1 MKHLFLIAISLLL
14 FSCSGKP
21 KTENKQEVSAQGDRV
36 EVIYFHGKQ
45 RCVTCRAIEQLTNEV
60 LEATFKNQIDKGA
73 VVYKVIDISDPQNEA
88 IADKYEVTWSSLYIN
103 GWKGGK
109 ETVNNMPEFSF
120 SNAENG
126 TELCFASRLILS
138 IILFR
143 ITVFAKPRKLPLFSL

>member
-60 LEATFKNQIDKGA
+60 LEATSKNQIDKGA

-109 ETVNNMPEFSF
+109 ETVNNMTEFSF
-120 SNAENG
+120 ANAKGSPDIFKEGIKNKIN
-126 TELCFASRLILS
+126 ELL
-138 IILFR
+138 
-143 ITVFAKPRKLPLFSL
+143 K

>member
-21 KTENKQEVSAQGDRV
+21 KTENKQAVSPQGDRV

-60 LEATFKNQIDKGA
+60 LEATFRNQIDKGA

-109 ETVNNMPEFSF
+109 ETVNNMTEFSF
-120 SNAENG
+120 ANAKGSPDIFKEGIKNKIN
-126 TELCFASRLILS
+126 ELL
-138 IILFR
+138 
-143 ITVFAKPRKLPLFSL
+143 K

>member
-14 FSCSGKP
+14 LSCSGKP

-36 EVIYFHGKQ
+36 EVIYFHRKQ

-88 IADKYEVTWSSLYIN
+88 ITDKYEVTWSSLYIN

-109 ETVNNMPEFSF
+109 ETVNNMTEFSF
-120 SNAENG
+120 ANAKGSSDIFKEGIKNKIN
-126 TELCFASRLILS
+126 ELL
-138 IILFR
+138 
-143 ITVFAKPRKLPLFSL
+143 K

>member
-88 IADKYEVTWSSLYIN
+88 IADKYEVTWSSVY
-103 GWKGGK
+103 K
-109 ETVNNMPEFSF
+109 
-120 SNAENG
+120 
-126 TELCFASRLILS
+126 RLEG
-138 IILFR
+138 
-143 ITVFAKPRKLPLFSL
+143 RKRNC

>member
-21 KTENKQEVSAQGDRV
+21 KTENKQEVSARGDRV

-45 RCVTCRAIEQLTNEV
+45 RCVTCSAIEQLTNEV
-60 LEATFKNQIDKGA
+60 LEATFRNQIDKGA

-88 IADKYEVTWSSLYIN
+88 ITDKYEVTWSSLYIN

-109 ETVNNMPEFSF
+109 ETVNNMTEFSF
-120 SNAENG
+120 ANEKGSPDIFKEGIKNKIN
-126 TELCFASRLILS
+126 ELL
-138 IILFR
+138 
-143 ITVFAKPRKLPLFSL
+143 K

>member
-45 RCVTCRAIEQLTNEV
+45 RCVTCRAIEQLMNEV

-88 IADKYEVTWSSLYIN
+88 ITDKYEVTWSSLYIN

-109 ETVNNMPEFSF
+109 ETVNNMTEFSF
-120 SNAENG
+120 ANAKGSPDIFKEGIKNKIN
-126 TELCFASRLILS
+126 ELL
-138 IILFR
+138 
-143 ITVFAKPRKLPLFSL
+143 K

>member
-73 VVYKVIDISDPQNEA
+73 VVYKV
-88 IADKYEVTWSSLYIN
+88 TWSSLYIN

-109 ETVNNMPEFSF
+109 ETVNNMTEFSF
-120 SNAENG
+120 ANAKGSPDIFKEGIKNKIN
-126 TELCFASRLILS
+126 ELL
-138 IILFR
+138 
-143 ITVFAKPRKLPLFSL
+143 K

>member
-21 KTENKQEVSAQGDRV
+21 KTENKQEVSARGDRV

-60 LEATFKNQIDKGA
+60 LEATLRNQIDKGA

-88 IADKYEVTWSSLYIN
+88 ITDKYEVTWSSLYIN

-109 ETVNNMPEFSF
+109 ETVNNMTEFSF
-120 SNAENG
+120 ANAKGSPDIFKEGIKNKIN
-126 TELCFASRLILS
+126 ELL
-138 IILFR
+138 
-143 ITVFAKPRKLPLFSL
+143 K

>member
-60 LEATFKNQIDKGA
+60 LAATFKNQIDKGA

-109 ETVNNMPEFSF
+109 ETVNNMTEFSF
-120 SNAENG
+120 ANAKGSPDIFKEGIKNKIN
-126 TELCFASRLILS
+126 ELL
-138 IILFR
+138 
-143 ITVFAKPRKLPLFSL
+143 K

>member
-14 FSCSGKP
+14 LSCSGKP

-60 LEATFKNQIDKGA
+60 LEIATFRNQIDKGA

-88 IADKYEVTWSSLYIN
+88 ITDKYEVTWSSLYIN

-109 ETVNNMPEFSF
+109 ETVNNMTEFSF
-120 SNAENG
+120 ANAKGSPDIFKEGIKNKIN
-126 TELCFASRLILS
+126 ELL
-138 IILFR
+138 
-143 ITVFAKPRKLPLFSL
+143 K

>member
-21 KTENKQEVSAQGDRV
+21 KTENKQEVSARGDRV

-60 LEATFKNQIDKGA
+60 LEATFRNQID
-73 VVYKVIDISDPQNEA
+73 KVIDISDPQNEA
-88 IADKYEVTWSSLYIN
+88 ITDKYEVTWASLYIN

-109 ETVNNMPEFSF
+109 ETVNNMTEFSF
-120 SNAENG
+120 ANAKGSPDIFKEGIKNKIN
-126 TELCFASRLILS
+126 ELL
-138 IILFR
+138 
-143 ITVFAKPRKLPLFSL
+143 K

>member
-60 LEATFKNQIDKGA
+60 LEATKGA

-88 IADKYEVTWSSLYIN
+88 ITDKYEVTWSSLYIN

-109 ETVNNMPEFSF
+109 ETVNNMTEFSF
-120 SNAENG
+120 ANAKGAPDIFKEGIKNKIN
-126 TELCFASRLILS
+126 ELL
-138 IILFR
+138 
-143 ITVFAKPRKLPLFSL
+143 K

>member
-88 IADKYEVTWSSLYIN
+88 ITDKYEVTWSSLYIN

-109 ETVNNMPEFSF
+109 ETA
-120 SNAENG
+120 NAKGSPDIFKEGIKNKIN
-126 TELCFASRLILS
+126 ELL
-138 IILFR
+138 
-143 ITVFAKPRKLPLFSL
+143 K

>member
-14 FSCSGKP
+14 LSCSGKP

-60 LEATFKNQIDKGA
+60 LEATFRNQIDKGA

-88 IADKYEVTWSSLYIN
+88 ITDKYEVTWSSLYIN

-109 ETVNNMPEFSF
+109 ETVNNMTEFSF
-120 SNAENG
+120 ANAKGSPDIFRLSLKPWGIALKFLFLHHEN
-126 TELCFASRLILS
+126 
-138 IILFR
+138 ILF
-143 ITVFAKPRKLPLFSL
+143 PND

>member
-21 KTENKQEVSAQGDRV
+21 KTENKQEVSAQGD
-36 EVIYFHGKQ
+36 HGKQ

-88 IADKYEVTWSSLYIN
+88 ITDKYEVTWSSLYIN

-109 ETVNNMPEFSF
+109 ETVNNMTEFSF
-120 SNAENG
+120 ANAKGAPDIFKEGIKNKIN
-126 TELCFASRLILS
+126 ELL
-138 IILFR
+138 
-143 ITVFAKPRKLPLFSL
+143 K

>member
-60 LEATFKNQIDKGA
+60 LEATFKNQIDKG
-73 VVYKVIDISDPQNEA
+73 Q
-88 IADKYEVTWSSLYIN
+88 
-103 GWKGGK
+103 
-109 ETVNNMPEFSF
+109 
-120 SNAENG
+120 
-126 TELCFASRLILS
+126 LCIRL
-138 IILFR
+138 
-143 ITVFAKPRKLPLFSL
+143 

>member
-109 ETVNNMPEFSF
+109 ETVNNMTEFSF
-120 SNAENG
+120 ANITIIWIFFKIFWIIAI
-126 TELCFASRLILS
+126 SR
-138 IILFR
+138 
-143 ITVFAKPRKLPLFSL
+143 

>member
-45 RCVTCRAIEQLTNEV
+45 RCVTCRAIEQLMNEV

-109 ETVNNMPEFSF
+109 ETVNNMTEFSF
-120 SNAENG
+120 ANAKGSPDIFKEGIKNKIN
-126 TELCFASRLILS
+126 ELL
-138 IILFR
+138 
-143 ITVFAKPRKLPLFSL
+143 K

>member
-36 EVIYFHGKQ
+36 EVIYFHRKQ
-45 RCVTCRAIEQLTNEV
+45 RCVTCRAIEPLTHGV
-60 LEATFKNQIDKGA
+60 LEATFRNQIDKGA

-88 IADKYEVTWSSLYIN
+88 ITDKYEVTWSSLYIN

-109 ETVNNMPEFSF
+109 ETVNNMTEFSF
-120 SNAENG
+120 ANAKGSSDIFKEGIKNKIN
-126 TELCFASRLILS
+126 ELL
-138 IILFR
+138 
-143 ITVFAKPRKLPLFSL
+143 K

>member
-45 RCVTCRAIEQLTNEV
+45 RCVTCRAIEQLTNEG

-88 IADKYEVTWSSLYIN
+88 ITDKYEVTWSSLYIN

-109 ETVNNMPEFSF
+109 ETVNNMTEFSF
-120 SNAENG
+120 ANAKGSPDIFKEGIKNKIN
-126 TELCFASRLILS
+126 ELL
-138 IILFR
+138 
-143 ITVFAKPRKLPLFSL
+143 K

>member
-60 LEATFKNQIDKGA
+60 LEATFRNQIDKGA
-73 VVYKVIDISDPQNEA
+73 VVYKVIDISKKENGQ
-88 IADKYEVTWSSLYIN
+88 IADKYEVTWSSLFVN
-103 GWKGGK
+103 DWKDGK
-109 ETVNNMPEFSF
+109 ENVNNMTEFSF
-120 SNAENG
+120 SNARNAPDKFKEG
-126 TELCFASRLILS
+126 IKSKIDELLKQL
-138 IILFR
+138 
-143 ITVFAKPRKLPLFSL
+143 

>member
-45 RCVTCRAIEQLTNEV
+45 RCVT
-60 LEATFKNQIDKGA
+60 LEATFRNQIDKGA

-88 IADKYEVTWSSLYIN
+88 ITDKYEVTWSSLYIN

-109 ETVNNMPEFSF
+109 ETVNNMTEFSF
-120 SNAENG
+120 ANAKGSPDIFKEGIKNKIN
-126 TELCFASRLILS
+126 ELL
-138 IILFR
+138 
-143 ITVFAKPRKLPLFSL
+143 K

>member
-73 VVYKVIDISDPQNEA
+73 VVYKVIDISKKENEQ
-88 IADKYEVTWSSLYIN
+88 IADKYEVTWSSLFVN
-103 GWKGGK
+103 GWKDGK
-109 ETVNNMPEFSF
+109 ENVNNMTEFSF
-120 SNAENG
+120 SNARKSPDKFKEGIKNKVD
-126 TELCFASRLILS
+126 ELLKQL
-138 IILFR
+138 
-143 ITVFAKPRKLPLFSL
+143 

>member
-45 RCVTCRAIEQLTNEV
+45 RCVTCRAIEKLTNEV

-109 ETVNNMPEFSF
+109 ETVNNMTEFSF
-120 SNAENG
+120 ANAKGSPDIFKEGIKNKIN
-126 TELCFASRLILS
+126 ELL
-138 IILFR
+138 
-143 ITVFAKPRKLPLFSL
+143 K